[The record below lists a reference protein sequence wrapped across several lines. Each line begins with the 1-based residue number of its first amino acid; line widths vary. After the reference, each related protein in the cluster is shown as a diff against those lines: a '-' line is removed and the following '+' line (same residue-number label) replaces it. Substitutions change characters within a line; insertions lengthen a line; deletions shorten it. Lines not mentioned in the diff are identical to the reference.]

1 MSASAPVS
9 VEVLSDENDQL
20 PPAMVAGALAMATRR
35 VLQAAG
41 VPTAR
46 ASVIDLPGPV

>member
-1 MSASAPVS
+1 

-20 PPAMVAGALAMATRR
+20 APATVAGTLAIATRR

-41 VPTAR
+41 VATSPP
-46 ASVIDLPGPV
+46 SPG